1 MLKPLSYLYICLCSL
16 LPLSLF
22 AQPFDCGGDFYMV
35 LANSGGNS
43 QLYRVTINP
52 LTAEV
57 VFDPVS
63 ASGTGEQL
71 NAIGYR
77 QTDNYIYGLNPA
89 TYELNRIS
97 ANGIATTLTT
107 LFDLDFTAG
116 YFAADITPDGQFMVL
131 LSANGTT
138 FRSKEIV
145 FVDLSDPNY
154 SVTSMPLTGPTEVL
168 CTDIAFDPLSGIL
181 YGYDMITDRLITIDP
196 ATGAVDASTYP
207 SSPVAEAMGAVF
219 FDSFGRL
226 YGYGDLAGESSAR
239 TLFQLNTATGEITD
253 LAFGPQAS
261 EKDGC
266 SCPYTIRLEKT
277 VNPEVAF
284 PCTEVEYSFQLA
296 NASASEQTGIVLYDE
311 MPVPFTITEIL
322 YNPYGGT
329 VVSGAGDNI
338 LWIEDMVV
346 PPGVDSVVVRV
357 EIGPSALGTYANQ
370 ASLSGLPISLGE
382 ETFSDNPRTLQS
394 MDSTLLD
401 VVPLY
406 VDLEK
411 DTIPLC
417 GDQGIVLDAT
427 TFGATYEWN
436 DGSTGPTLEID
447 GPGWYWVIVSSPC
460 EIATDSVW
468 VFDLDLTVEL
478 GPDLDIVQGDAVV
491 LEPEWSSPL
500 DLTFSW
506 LDPLGN
512 SLSCI
517 DCEIPT
523 ASPLEDVTYT
533 LSVNNLQ
540 GCQASDDIAI
550 RVTKVR
556 GVFAPNVFSPDGD
569 GNNDFFYL
577 QGPRDFKIN
586 VLRIFNRWGALVFES
601 QNTLLNQEGDG
612 WDGRFKEQE
621 LNPDVFVWYAK
632 VEYPDGEIEM
642 LSGDVLILK

>member
-1 MLKPLSYLYICLCSL
+1 MLKVLPYFFFL
-16 LPLSLF
+16 LGSFLSLTGF
-22 AQPFDCGGDFYMV
+22 AQPFDCSGDFYMV

-52 LTAEV
+52 LSSEV

-77 QTDNYIYGLNPA
+77 QSDNYIYGISPL

-97 ANGIATTLTT
+97 ADGIATPLTT
-107 LFDLDFTAG
+107 LLDLDFSAG

-131 LSANGTT
+131 LSANGAV
-138 FRSKEIV
+138 FRSQDIV
-145 FVDLSDPNY
+145 FIDLSDPNY
-154 SVTSMPLTGPTEVL
+154 PITTLPLTGPTEIL
-168 CTDIAFDPLSGIL
+168 CTDIAFDPFSGIL
-181 YGYDMITDRLITIDP
+181 YGFDMISDRLITIDP
-196 ATGAVDASTYP
+196 ATGAVDASTFP
-207 SSPVAEAMGAVF
+207 TTPVAEAMGAIF

-226 YGYGDLAGESSAR
+226 YGYGDLVGESFAR
-239 TLFQLNTATGEITD
+239 TLFQINTTTGEITN
-253 LAFGPQAS
+253 LAFGPSAS

-266 SCPYTIRLEKT
+266 SCPYTVRLEKT

-284 PCTEVEYSFQLA
+284 PCTEVEYSFQVA

-311 MPVPFTITEIL
+311 MPAPFTITEIIS
-322 YNPYGGT
+322 NPYGGT

-346 PPGVDSVVVRV
+346 PPGIDSVVVKV
-357 EIGPSALGTYANQ
+357 EIGASAVGIYANQ
-370 ASLSGLPISLGE
+370 ASLSGLPINLGE

-394 MDSTLLD
+394 MDSTLLE

-427 TFGATYEWN
+427 TFGASYEWN
-436 DGSTGPTLEID
+436 DGSTEPTLEID
-447 GPGWYWVIVSSPC
+447 GPGWYWVIVASPC

-468 VFDLDLTVEL
+468 VYNLDLAVDL
-478 GPDLDIVQGDAVV
+478 GPDLDIAQGDEV
-491 LEPEWSSPL
+491 LLVPEWSSPI
-500 DLTFSW
+500 DLSFFW

-512 SLSCI
+512 TLSCL

-523 ASPLEDVTYT
+523 AAPLEDVTYT
-533 LSVNNLQ
+533 LTVDNFQ
-540 GCQASDDIAI
+540 GCRASDDIAI

-569 GNNDFFYL
+569 GSNDFFYL

-601 QNTLLNQEGDG
+601 QNTFLNNERDG
-612 WDGRFKEQE
+612 WDGRFKDQE

-642 LSGDVLILK
+642 LTGDVLILK